1 MEQRQY
7 IAIDL
12 KSFYA
17 SVECVE
23 RGLDPL
29 RVNLVVADAS
39 RTEKTICLAVSPSLK
54 AYGIPG
60 RARLFEVVEKVKEVN
75 SLRKSK
81 APGRQF
87 SGKTYFADELAK
99 DASLE
104 LDYVIAPPRMAY
116 YMKYSSEIYSIYLRY
131 ISPDDIHVYSIDE
144 VFIDAT
150 AYLKTY
156 KMTAR
161 ELAMR
166 MIHDVLE
173 ETGITATAGIGTNLY
188 LCKIAMDIVAKHIP
202 ADADGVRIA
211 ELDEQSYREQLW
223 EHRPLTDFWR
233 VGRGY
238 AKKLEANGMYTMG
251 DVALCS
257 VGTSPFFNEDLLY
270 RLFGVNAQLLIDHA
284 WGWEPCTMAEIKSY
298 KPSTGSISSGQVLSC
313 PYDAEKGKMIVREM
327 TDLLV
332 LDMVEKRMLTDQMVL
347 TVGYD
352 IDNLKDAQ
360 KRKNYK
366 GEVMTDHYGRTVP
379 KHAHGSVN
387 LPFPT
392 SSSKLIIDA
401 VIELYDRIVDRSLTV
416 RRMYVVAAGLSSED
430 QARYDDSDEQL
441 DFFSDAEKQ
450 AEEKRR
456 REESL
461 KREKNMQ
468 RAVLSL
474 KRRFGKN
481 AVLKGT
487 NLREGAT
494 AIERNAQI
502 GGHRA

>member
-1 MEQRQY
+1 
-7 IAIDL
+7 
-12 KSFYA
+12 
-17 SVECVE
+17 
-23 RGLDPL
+23 
-29 RVNLVVADAS
+29 
-39 RTEKTICLAVSPSLK
+39 
-54 AYGIPG
+54 
-60 RARLFEVVEKVKEVN
+60 
-75 SLRKSK
+75 
-81 APGRQF
+81 
-87 SGKTYFADELAK
+87 
-99 DASLE
+99 
-104 LDYVIAPPRMAY
+104 
-116 YMKYSSEIYSIYLRY
+116 
-131 ISPDDIHVYSIDE
+131 
-144 VFIDAT
+144 
-150 AYLKTY
+150 
-156 KMTAR
+156 
-161 ELAMR
+161 
-166 MIHDVLE
+166 
-173 ETGITATAGIGTNLY
+173 
-188 LCKIAMDIVAKHIP
+188 
-202 ADADGVRIA
+202 
-211 ELDEQSYREQLW
+211 
-223 EHRPLTDFWR
+223 
-233 VGRGY
+233 
-238 AKKLEANGMYTMG
+238 
-251 DVALCS
+251 
-257 VGTSPFFNEDLLY
+257 
-270 RLFGVNAQLLIDHA
+270 
-284 WGWEPCTMAEIKSY
+284 
-298 KPSTGSISSGQVLSC
+298 
-313 PYDAEKGKMIVREM
+313 MIVREM

-332 LDMVEKRMLTDQMVL
+332 LDLVEKRMLTDQMVL

-366 GEVMTDHYGRTVP
+366 GQVMTDHYGRTVP